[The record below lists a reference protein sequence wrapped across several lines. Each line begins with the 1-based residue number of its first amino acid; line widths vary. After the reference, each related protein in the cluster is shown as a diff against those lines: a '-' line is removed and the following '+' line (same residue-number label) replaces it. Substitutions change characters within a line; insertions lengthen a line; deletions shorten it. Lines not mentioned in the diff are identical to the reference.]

1 MRAPCLRKTFVVLTL
16 VFVVSSFMAYYICTS
31 LHLRLIFS
39 ANLSKKSTV
48 EETTEPAEK
57 SKNHLDE
64 FEVYLRYTSSIKQF
78 PLQAE
83 SWILRSM
90 SLFWPK
96 NSKVVVVLDK
106 ESEEDKKYGS
116 TLNETTQNK
125 KLDLRVCYMEPY
137 PQEMIHHWGKMRMYM
152 DMMHADLCTNAT
164 YVGLVDVDTLFTTA
178 VTPNLILEDRKPVV
192 TGRIGDPRIPC
203 WIESAA
209 YILGR
214 KQVMQCMHYF
224 PVTFKTAHIRAFRQY
239 VAKLHGKNF
248 KQVISETTH
257 KLNIRRSCYCHYS
270 TMCNYMWYNHRNEYA
285 WHLQYVKPT
294 RPALNASVPYDYF
307 FTEVKPEEKIPYP
320 RSSMH
325 VRHFMLNGKYMDARE
340 PTVRFVNDTLVEGL
354 CYSFGIKLCG
364 DLCREYNQTNIH
376 VNLFNFEN
384 YDWLWDSRC
393 IEKQI
398 EHYKNVTD
406 LFNKRFFYV
415 DSSEEVCQTIASL
428 RKDILRV
435 NHQPV

>member
-1 MRAPCLRKTFVVLTL
+1 MRSSSLREVFFVLPL
-16 VFVVSSFMAYYICTS
+16 VSICIVSLYLVSIS
-31 LHLRLIFS
+31 LYPRISEHEGISSSIFS
-39 ANLSKKSTV
+39 TRAKKSNV
-48 EETTEPAEK
+48 EEPTESAEK
-57 SKNHLDE
+57 SKNLVDE
-64 FEVYLRYTSSIKQF
+64 FETYLRYTSSIKQF

-83 SWILRSM
+83 SWVLRSM

-106 ESEEDKKYGS
+106 ESEEDRKYGS

-137 PQEMIHHWGKMRMYM
+137 PQEMIHHMGKMRMYM

-178 VTPNLILEDRKPVV
+178 VTPSLILEDGKPVV
-192 TGRIGDPRIPC
+192 TGRIGEPRIPC
-203 WIESAA
+203 WIKSAA
-209 YILGR
+209 YILRR

-224 PVTFKTAHIRAFRQY
+224 PVTFKTAHIREFRQY
-239 VAKLHGKNF
+239 VAKLHGKDF

-257 KLNIRRSCYCHYS
+257 KLNIHWSCYCHYS
-270 TMCNYMWYNHRNEYA
+270 TMCNYMWYHHRNEYA

-294 RPALNASVPYDYF
+294 RPLNASVPYDYF
-307 FTEVKPEEKIPYP
+307 FTEVKPEEKIPHP
-320 RSSMH
+320 RSSIH

-340 PTVRFVNDTLVEGL
+340 PTARFVNDTLVEGL

-384 YDWLWDSRC
+384 YNWLWDSRC
-393 IEKQI
+393 MEKQI
-398 EHYKNVTD
+398 EHYKNVAD
-406 LFNKRFFYV
+406 LFNETFFYM
-415 DSSEEVCQTIASL
+415 DSSEEVCRTIASL
-428 RKDILRV
+428 KS
-435 NHQPV
+435 

>member
-1 MRAPCLRKTFVVLTL
+1 MSVTDKMRALRVAFVLLLVTVVLL
-16 VFVVSSFMAYYICTS
+16 YVGKSKHPPEY
-31 LHLRLIFS
+31 LGIFS
-39 ANLSKKSTV
+39 AKFSTRLKQEANV
-48 EETTEPAEK
+48 EESVEAAAK
-57 SKNHLDE
+57 SKSPLDE

-106 ESEEDKKYGS
+106 ESEEDRKYGS

-164 YVGLVDVDTLFTTA
+164 YIGLVDVDTLFTTA
-178 VTPNLILEDRKPVV
+178 VTPNLILEDGKPVV

-224 PVTFKTAHIRAFRQY
+224 PVTFKTAHIREFRQY
-239 VAKLHGKNF
+239 VAKLHGKDF

-257 KLNIRRSCYCHYS
+257 KLNIHWSCYCHYS
-270 TMCNYMWYNHRNEYA
+270 TMCNYMWYHHRNEYA

-294 RPALNASVPYDYF
+294 RPLNASVPYDYF
-307 FTEVKPEEKIPYP
+307 FTEVKPEEKIPHP
-320 RSSMH
+320 RSAIH
-325 VRHFMLNGKYMDARE
+325 VRHFMLNGKYMDAVE
-340 PTVRFVNDTLVEGL
+340 PTARFVNDTLVEGL

-364 DLCREYNQTNIH
+364 DLCREYNQRNIH

-393 IEKQI
+393 MEKQI
-398 EHYKNVTD
+398 EHYKNVAD
-406 LFNKRFFYV
+406 LFSKTFFYM
-415 DSSEEVCQTIASL
+415 DSSEEICRTIASL
-428 RKDILRV
+428 KS
-435 NHQPV
+435 

>member
-1 MRAPCLRKTFVVLTL
+1 MLNAGKMRAPHLSEALFVLQMVS
-16 VFVVSSFMAYYICTS
+16 VVSLYLVCTW
-31 LHLRLIFS
+31 LYPRLSEYVVISSAKFS
-39 ANLSKKSTV
+39 TAVKKSNV
-48 EETTEPAEK
+48 EEPTESAEK
-57 SKNHLDE
+57 SKNPLHE
-64 FEVYLRYTSSIKQF
+64 FEVYLRYTSSVKQF

-106 ESEEDKKYGS
+106 ESEEDRKHGS

-164 YVGLVDVDTLFTTA
+164 YVGFVDVDTLFTTA
-178 VTPNLILEDRKPVV
+178 VTPSLILEDGKPVV

-224 PVTFKTAHIRAFRQY
+224 PVTFKTAHIREFRQY
-239 VAKLHGKNF
+239 VAKLHGKDF

-257 KLNIRRSCYCHYS
+257 KLNIHWSCYCHYS
-270 TMCNYMWYNHRNEYA
+270 TMCNYMWYYHRNEYA

-294 RPALNASVPYDYF
+294 RPLNASVPYDYF
-307 FTEVKPEEKIPYP
+307 FTEVKPEEKIPHP
-320 RSSMH
+320 RSSIH
-325 VRHFMLNGKYMDARE
+325 VRHFMLNGKYMDAVE

-393 IEKQI
+393 MEKQI
-398 EHYKNVTD
+398 EHYKNVAD
-406 LFNKRFFYV
+406 LFNKTFFYM
-415 DSSEEVCQTIASL
+415 DSSEEICRTIASL
-428 RKDILRV
+428 KS
-435 NHQPV
+435 

>member
-1 MRAPCLRKTFVVLTL
+1 
-16 VFVVSSFMAYYICTS
+16 
-31 LHLRLIFS
+31 
-39 ANLSKKSTV
+39 
-48 EETTEPAEK
+48 
-57 SKNHLDE
+57 
-64 FEVYLRYTSSIKQF
+64 
-78 PLQAE
+78 
-83 SWILRSM
+83 M

-106 ESEEDKKYGS
+106 ESEEDRKYGS

-125 KLDLRVCYMEPY
+125 KLDLRACHMEPY

-164 YVGLVDVDTLFTTA
+164 YVGFLDVDTLFTTA
-178 VTPNLILEDRKPVV
+178 VTSRLILEDGKPVV
-192 TGRIGDPRIPC
+192 TGRIGDASIPC
-203 WIESAA
+203 WIESVA

-224 PVTFKTAHIRAFRQY
+224 PVTFKTAHIREFRQY
-239 VAKLHGKNF
+239 VAKLHGKDF

-257 KLNIRRSCYCHYS
+257 KLNIHWSCYCHYS
-270 TMCNYMWYNHRNEYA
+270 TMCNYMWYHHRNEYA

-294 RPALNASVPYDYF
+294 RPLNASVPYDYF
-307 FTEVKPEEKIPYP
+307 FTEVKPEEKIPHP
-320 RSSMH
+320 RSSIH
-325 VRHFMLNGKYMDARE
+325 VRHFMLNGKYMDAVE
-340 PTVRFVNDTLVEGL
+340 PTARFVNDTLVEGL

-393 IEKQI
+393 MEKQI
-398 EHYKNVTD
+398 EHYKNVAD
-406 LFNKRFFYV
+406 LFNETFFYM
-415 DSSEEVCQTIASL
+415 DSSEEVCRTIASL
-428 RKDILRV
+428 KS
-435 NHQPV
+435 